1 MLNWNVSP
9 TFNVEDLTLYHG
21 HYEDE
26 SCEEQVMRLPPMQKI
41 REENENVLDNQIV
54 STRLRG

>member
-26 SCEEQVMRLPPMQKI
+26 RSEEQVMRLPPMQKI